1 MVFFVLDMKNNT
13 LCIILA
19 TRFTLLVERSWKK
32 HVFYSKLACPPATYD
47 VISRNHRH
55 WPSLNFSQNVRSRGI
70 NEKFYRLG
78 KKLNPSE
85 RGWQPSPPPFNICW
99 NEFKCLPSNLRAG
112 VDVWTQYTLSH
123 LKIYNNL
130 LIIMMMRTTR
140 TRSTSIHPI
149 KFGYDV
155 SVRSP
160 VRTDAGGGERESGVN
175 PLGED
180 YVIAEVKFYIS
191 STSFV
196 SAVNYM
202 AARTFR
208 EKRNESFFPLNFN
221 FFINLDNR
229 ERDRATNK

>member
-1 MVFFVLDMKNNT
+1 
-13 LCIILA
+13 
-19 TRFTLLVERSWKK
+19 
-32 HVFYSKLACPPATYD
+32 
-47 VISRNHRH
+47 
-55 WPSLNFSQNVRSRGI
+55 
-70 NEKFYRLG
+70 
-78 KKLNPSE
+78 
-85 RGWQPSPPPFNICW
+85 
-99 NEFKCLPSNLRAG
+99 
-112 VDVWTQYTLSH
+112 
-123 LKIYNNL
+123 
-130 LIIMMMRTTR
+130 MMMRTTR

-155 SVRSP
+155 CVRSP

-180 YVIAEVKFYIS
+180 YVIAEVKFCIS

-221 FFINLDNR
+221 IFINLDNR

>member
-70 NEKFYRLG
+70 NEKFYRLR

-160 VRTDAGGGERESGVN
+160 VRTDAGGGFGYLSSVVRSFTKIYKSQFRDIFES
-175 PLGED
+175 L
-180 YVIAEVKFYIS
+180 
-191 STSFV
+191 
-196 SAVNYM
+196 
-202 AARTFR
+202 
-208 EKRNESFFPLNFN
+208 EKRYKLCMNWRLDLMQTNLLPFVGFRKI
-221 FFINLDNR
+221 FINRSFCKWPL
-229 ERDRATNK
+229 